1 VKDRW
6 VVVDD
11 ERRYTIERI
20 DGRWVVSR
28 LGEMEVVSHAKVDED
43 PSDDWQLRG
52 LLLRRYKAKVQ
63 ERMRAR
69 SIPGIHYP

>member
-6 VVVDD
+6 VVVEE

-28 LGEMEVVSHAKVDED
+28 LGEIEVVGHAKPDED
-43 PSDDWQLRG
+43 LTNDWQLRT
-52 LLLRRYKAKVQ
+52 LLLRRFKAKVQ
-63 ERMRAR
+63 ERFRAR
-69 SIPGIHYP
+69 SAP

>member
-1 VKDRW
+1 MKTRW
-6 VVVDD
+6 VVVEE

-28 LGEMEVVSHAKVDED
+28 LGEMEVVGHAKADED
-43 PSDDWQLRG
+43 LTDDWQLQK

-63 ERMRAR
+63 ARFRAR
-69 SIPGIHYP
+69 GVPR